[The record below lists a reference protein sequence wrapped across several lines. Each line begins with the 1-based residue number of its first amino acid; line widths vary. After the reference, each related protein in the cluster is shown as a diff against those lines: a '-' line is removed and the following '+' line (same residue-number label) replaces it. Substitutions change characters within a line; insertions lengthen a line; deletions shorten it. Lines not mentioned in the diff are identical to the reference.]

1 MIFTDPCVIK
11 TKPSG
16 YSKVA
21 MSLAQGIR
29 DRHQV
34 ATTPMLRTNRMGLF
48 VYQNLLVYPSGDEEF
63 GEDVIEKNCLHFNAD
78 AVLTLKDLYVFG
90 KLATLPLEWIPY
102 VPVDGTPIGAGVSN
116 RLRHAF
122 KVVSMSEFGERE
134 LNGIGV
140 KNTLIHHGVGDEYR
154 RHEDR
159 PMCRRR
165 FHIKPDEFVIGFVG
179 LNTLRKNVSRVLEI
193 IRATRDMNPDVD
205 VKGFLWTN
213 VDKEVP
219 LRGEI
224 IELALNEHVHWPNP
238 EMYDHGLPEE
248 NMVELYNC
256 FDCTITVGNEGFWL
270 PGAESLACGV
280 PLIVPDYAA
289 AADRVGPGCGYRVK
303 VSEYT
308 RNNPVAIR
316 QPLVDVSD
324 AAQQITRIIN
334 GDRERYAKQCIEE
347 AEKYRWNKI
356 IEKGW
361 LPFLEECE
369 TEICPKLTS
378 EGTTSWAN
386 EEVGRQ

>member
-1 MIFTDPCVIK
+1 MIYTDLMVIK

-21 MSLAQGIR
+21 MNLAQRIR
-29 DRHQV
+29 DKHHV
-34 ATTPMLRTNRMGLF
+34 AHTPMLRSNRMGLF

-90 KLATLPLEWIPY
+90 KLANLPLEWIPY
-102 VPVDGTPIGAGVSN
+102 VPVDGTPIGAGIVN
-116 RLRHAF
+116 RLRYAF
-122 KVVSMSEFGERE
+122 RVLSMSEFGQKE
-134 LNGIGV
+134 LNNIGV
-140 KNTLIHHGVGDEYR
+140 KNTLIHHGVGEEYR
-154 RHEDR
+154 RFEDR
-159 PMCRRR
+159 QACRRR

-179 LNTLRKNVSRVLEI
+179 LNTERKNVSRVLEVI
-193 IRATRDMNPDVD
+193 KEARDMNPDVD

-238 EMYDHGLPEE
+238 DMYDHGLPEE

-256 FDCTITVGNEGFWL
+256 FDLAITVGNEGFWL

-289 AADRVGPGCGYRVK
+289 AADRVGPGCGYKVK
-303 VSEYT
+303 ITEYT
-308 RNNPVAIR
+308 MNNPVAIR

-324 AAQQITRIIN
+324 AARKITRIIN
-334 GDRERYAKQCIEE
+334 GDREKYAKRCIQE
-347 AEKYRWNKI
+347 AEKYRWPKL
-356 IEKGW
+356 IEEKW
-361 LPFLEECE
+361 LPFLDSCEEE
-369 TEICPKLTS
+369 LLPLVKDGKITKWDQTVS
-378 EGTTSWAN
+378 
-386 EEVGRQ
+386 

>member
-1 MIFTDPCVIK
+1 MLYTDSMVIK

-21 MSLAQGIR
+21 MNLAQRIR
-29 DRHQV
+29 DKHQV
-34 ATTPMLRTNRMGLF
+34 AHTPMLRSNRMGLF

-90 KLATLPLEWIPY
+90 KLFQMPLEVIPY
-102 VPVDGTPIGAGVSN
+102 VPVDGTPIGTGIVN
-116 RLRHAF
+116 RLRYAF
-122 KVVSMSEFGERE
+122 RVLSMSEFGEKE
-134 LNGIGV
+134 LNKIGI
-140 KNTLIHHGVGDEYR
+140 KNTLIYHGVGEEYKR
-154 RHEDR
+154 SEDR
-159 PMCRRR
+159 QTCRRR
-165 FHIKPDEFVIGFVG
+165 FHIKPEEFVIGFVG
-179 LNTLRKNVSRVLEI
+179 LNTERKNVSRVLEI
-193 IRATRDMNPDVD
+193 IRETRDMNPDVD

-238 EMYDHGLPEE
+238 DMYDHGLPEE
-248 NMVELYNC
+248 NIVELYNT
-256 FDCTITVGNEGFWL
+256 FDCTITVGCEGFWL

-289 AADRVGPGCGYRVK
+289 AADRVGPGCGYKVK
-303 VSEYT
+303 ITEYT

-324 AAQQITRIIN
+324 AARKITRIIN
-334 GDRERYAKQCIEE
+334 GDREKYAKRCIRE
-347 AEKYRWNKI
+347 AEKYRWSKL
-356 IEKGW
+356 IEEKW
-361 LPFLEECE
+361 LPFLNSCEEE
-369 TEICPKLTS
+369 LLPLVKDGKITKWDQTVS
-378 EGTTSWAN
+378 
-386 EEVGRQ
+386 

>member
-1 MIFTDPCVIK
+1 MIYTDLMVIK

-21 MSLAQGIR
+21 MNLAQRIR
-29 DRHQV
+29 DKHQV
-34 ATTPMLRTNRMGLF
+34 AHTPMLRSNRMGLF

-90 KLATLPLEWIPY
+90 KLFQMPLEVIPY
-102 VPVDGTPIGAGVSN
+102 VPVDGTPIGAGVVN
-116 RLRHAF
+116 RLRYAF
-122 KVVSMSEFGERE
+122 RVLSMSEFGEKE
-134 LNGIGV
+134 LNKIGI
-140 KNTLIHHGVGDEYR
+140 KNTLIHHGVGEEYKR
-154 RHEDR
+154 FEDR
-159 PMCRRR
+159 QACRRR
-165 FHIKPDEFVIGFVG
+165 FHIKPEEFVIGFVG
-179 LNTLRKNVSRVLEI
+179 LNTERKNVSKVLEI
-193 IRATRDMNPDVD
+193 IKEARDMNPDVD

-238 EMYDHGLPEE
+238 DMYDHGLPEE

-256 FDCTITVGNEGFWL
+256 FDLSITVGNEGFWL

-289 AADRVGPGCGYRVK
+289 AADRVGPGCGYKVK
-303 VSEYT
+303 ITEYT

-324 AAQQITRIIN
+324 AARKITRIIN
-334 GDRERYAKQCIEE
+334 GDRENYAKRCIKE
-347 AEKYRWNKI
+347 AEKYRWPKL
-356 IEKGW
+356 IEEKW
-361 LPFLEECE
+361 NPFLDSCEEE
-369 TEICPKLTS
+369 LRPLIKEGKVQKWDQEIS
-378 EGTTSWAN
+378 
-386 EEVGRQ
+386 

>member
-1 MIFTDPCVIK
+1 MIYTDPMIIK

-29 DRHQV
+29 DKHQV
-34 ATTPMLRTNRMGLF
+34 AHTPMLRSNQMGLF

-90 KLATLPLEWIPY
+90 KLTTLPLEWIAY
-102 VPVDGTPIGAGVSN
+102 VPVDGTPIGTGVSN
-116 RLRHAF
+116 RLRYAF
-122 KVVSMSEFGERE
+122 KAVSMSEFGEKE
-134 LNGIGV
+134 LNAIGV
-140 KNTLIHHGVGDEYR
+140 KNTLIYHGVDEEYKR
-154 RHEDR
+154 SENRQV
-159 PMCRRR
+159 CRNR

-179 LNTLRKNVSRVLEI
+179 LNNVRKNVSRVLEI
-193 IRATRDMNPDVD
+193 IRETRNMNPDVD

-238 EMYDHGLPEE
+238 EMYNHGLPEE

-289 AADRVGPGCGYRVK
+289 AADRVGPGCGYKVK
-303 VSEYT
+303 VTEYT

-316 QPLVDVSD
+316 QPLVDISD
-324 AAQQITRIIN
+324 AAQKITKIIN
-334 GDRERYAKQCIEE
+334 GDREKTAKQCIEE
-347 AEKYRWNKI
+347 AEKYKWSKL
-356 IEKGW
+356 IEEKW
-361 LPFLEECE
+361 MPFLDSCEEE
-369 TEICPKLTS
+369 LLPLIRDGKTQKWDQEIS
-378 EGTTSWAN
+378 
-386 EEVGRQ
+386 